1 MDRAKKEA
9 EEIALADQLLLE
21 WYEWSR
27 AWRPHLGAPRCAPEC
42 REARTSRQYDDSS
55 DLVRETAD
63 RLDMEAVEWC
73 VDAVSFPYQNAI
85 GIEMKNRQVK
95 ARVWRSVHG
104 KTYTEALEQ
113 IIPHMRK
120 KNLL

>member
-1 MDRAKKEA
+1 MDRSQEA
-9 EEIALADQLLLE
+9 EKIALADQLLLE

-27 AWRPHLGAPRCAPEC
+27 SWRPNLGAPRCAPEC
-42 REARTSRQYDDSS
+42 REARTSRQWDSAAE
-55 DLVRETAD
+55 LTRETAD

-95 ARVWRSVHG
+95 AKVWRSPAG
-104 KTYTEALEQ
+104 KTYQEALVQ
-113 IIPHMRK
+113 IVPFMRK